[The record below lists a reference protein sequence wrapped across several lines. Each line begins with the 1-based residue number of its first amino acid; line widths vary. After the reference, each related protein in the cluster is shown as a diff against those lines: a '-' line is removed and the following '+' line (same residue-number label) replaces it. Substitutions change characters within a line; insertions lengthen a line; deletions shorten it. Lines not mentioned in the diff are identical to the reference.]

1 MYIQRKVKDSGGDSF
16 VKKTLSTLMEAVL
29 LLFLIACGTKDAWQE
44 QYDLGMHYL
53 NGGNY

>member
-1 MYIQRKVKDSGGDSF
+1 MKDSGGDSF

-53 NGGNY
+53 NGENY